1 MILMAIR
8 PLRPGE
14 GGKPASQ
21 TRPRNLAHLNR
32 DRGYRWTDRDPVLD
46 EITRLITDSG
56 LDIDEIIERVLDA
69 SGNSVHL
76 SYSTISNWL
85 SGKTRKPQNFTV
97 TWVATALGYRREF
110 VKI

>member
-1 MILMAIR
+1 MATLTGHHNVIAKR
-8 PLRPGE
+8 QR
-14 GGKPASQ
+14 A
-21 TRPRNLAHLNR
+21 RNLAHVKR

-56 LDIDEIIERVLDA
+56 LGIGELIERVLNA
-69 SGNSVHL
+69 SNNQVHL
-76 SYSTISNWL
+76 SYATISNWL

-97 TWVATALGYRREF
+97 TWVAAALGYRREF

>member
-1 MILMAIR
+1 MTKSNVRQL
-8 PLRPGE
+8 
-14 GGKPASQ
+14 
-21 TRPRNLAHLNR
+21 RPRNLAHVTR

-56 LDIDEIIERVLDA
+56 LGVGDLIERVLDA
-69 SGNSVHL
+69 SNNQVHL

-85 SGKTRKPQNFTV
+85 NGQTRRPQNFTV
-97 TWVATALGYRREF
+97 TWVAAALGYRREF